1 MLVREGTK
9 GKIQIII
16 INYYY
21 YQLELSRRWRESGC
35 CGNNTPPTSPVVVSL
50 FYRYSYSYFFIFLF
64 GLRCWRA
71 LWYFHVFYLF
81 FLHIFLFFRFGLY
94 RRFNGTE
101 QMILKI
107 LKNPWPGKF
116 AESLNPAYTSNIGFS
131 IFRRRYI
138 RKMSAHSTRVKW
150 AEMFWKHLEQ

>member
-1 MLVREGTK
+1 MIHVPEVRYNDDIYYFSSPEASWYSRLICEDATLV
-9 GKIQIII
+9 
-16 INYYY
+16 
-21 YQLELSRRWRESGC
+21 LD
-35 CGNNTPPTSPVVVSL
+35 
-50 FYRYSYSYFFIFLF
+50 FFIFLF
-64 GLRCWRA
+64 GLRGWRA

-150 AEMFWKHLEQ
+150 AEMFWKHLEQF